1 MGMYDEYV
9 KRGIALPQVHP
20 QQPDRSPCN
29 PRSPLNR
36 LDPADYTSFAFR
48 KMIVYPQVL
57 GADQVAKT
65 EDEHSF
71 FVDVD
76 EDETDIGAAI
86 AEEAGFPAL
95 GQKRFRHQ

>member
-1 MGMYDEYV
+1 M
-9 KRGIALPQVHP
+9 RP
-20 QQPDRSPCN
+20 
-29 PRSPLNR
+29 
-36 LDPADYTSFAFR
+36 
-48 KMIVYPQVL
+48 YPQVL